1 MSSETREFR
10 PYKVNSKLTGAL
22 SGSSFRF
29 GSQVC
34 QAEGSIL
41 VDDRTFSQ
49 RTGSIIWADEE
60 CFEQFKLNLRLGS
73 ADSGYDP
80 SLLALIVVIRSG
92 YLKSHEVALNISL
105 SEIEDLERVTP
116 ITTTASGERWA
127 ALDSDTHGTFVEVYV
142 ALSQDLHPKPLC
154 AHRKSTWLAKTTF
167 RVRCEADNA
176 LFRPMPLDD
185 AKRDELNRRDN
196 VKWYDGTMFFVEFDS
211 GCELTA
217 DLSETEVPILWVDE
231 ELLTTLDQ
239 HRSSPAAALIQHQM
253 VLHLVTSVVYEFA
266 RQATGSGPEGVAVEL
281 DTLTYQELSGS
292 LIGRIA
298 RMIAGPK
305 ATPDQRNEVLSKM
318 RTNPLTATAWVESQ
332 VDLRS
337 SLMASFIS
345 ST

>member
-10 PYKVNSKLTGAL
+10 PYKIDSKLTGAL

-29 GSQVC
+29 GNQVC
-34 QAEGSIL
+34 QGEGSIL

-49 RTGSIIWADEE
+49 RTASIIWADED
-60 CFEQFKLNLRLGS
+60 CFEQFKLNLRIGS
-73 ADSGYDP
+73 TDSGYDP
-80 SLLALIVVIRSG
+80 SLLALVVIIRSG
-92 YLKSHEVALNISL
+92 YLKSHQVALKIPL
-105 SEIEDLERVTP
+105 SEIDDLERVTP
-116 ITTTASGERWA
+116 ITTTASGERWT
-127 ALDSDTHGTFVEVYV
+127 ALDSDTHGTFVEAYV
-142 ALSQDLHPKPLC
+142 ALAKARSPKPLS
-154 AHRKSTWLAKTTF
+154 AWRKSTWLVKTTF

-185 AKRDELNRRDN
+185 AKREELNRRDN
-196 VKWYDGTMFFVEFDS
+196 VKLYGGTMFFVEFDS
-211 GCELTA
+211 GCDLTA
-217 DLSETEVPILWVDE
+217 DLSDTEVPILWVDE
-231 ELLTTLDQ
+231 KLLTTLDQ
-239 HRSSPAAALIQHQM
+239 HRASPAAALIQLQM
-253 VLHLVTSVVYEFA
+253 VLHLITSVVYEFA

-281 DTLTYQELSGS
+281 DTLTYKELSGS

-305 ATPDQRNEVLSKM
+305 ATPEQRDEVLNKM